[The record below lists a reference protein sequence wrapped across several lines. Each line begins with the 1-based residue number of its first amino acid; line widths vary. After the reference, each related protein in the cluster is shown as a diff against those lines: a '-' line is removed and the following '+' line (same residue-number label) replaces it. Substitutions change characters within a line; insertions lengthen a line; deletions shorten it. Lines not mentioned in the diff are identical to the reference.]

1 MHPDVLA
8 QKTLQV
14 VQNPAHCQPQ
24 IQVSN
29 EKKVGC
35 SGSIRDYTTQSAGVI
50 QVQYPISPSDFKL
63 FPPKTNIEP
72 ENEPL
77 EEKSLFKN

>member
-35 SGSIRDYTTQSAGVI
+35 SGSIGDYTTQSAGVI

-63 FPPKTNIEP
+63 FPPKN
-72 ENEPL
+72 
-77 EEKSLFKN
+77 